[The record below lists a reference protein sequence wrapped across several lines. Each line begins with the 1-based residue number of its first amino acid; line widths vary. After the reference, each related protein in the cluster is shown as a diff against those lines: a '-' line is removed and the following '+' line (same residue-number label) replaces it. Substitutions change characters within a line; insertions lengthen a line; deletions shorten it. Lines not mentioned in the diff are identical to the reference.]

1 MGDKHLSGK
10 GIRTYKKVDKLAIF
24 GGKPVRKTYLPYAR
38 HWIDR
43 GDISKVIDTLTSD
56 WITTGPKVEEF
67 EDAFKRYIGS
77 KFAVAVNSGTS
88 ALDLSLSSLGLNK
101 GDEVI
106 TTPLTFCAT
115 ADAICYQ
122 GVRPV
127 FVDILEETLNI
138 DPKKIRE
145 KINASTRAIV
155 PVDIAGQP
163 CKMDEIMEVARENNL
178 KVVEDASHAP
188 GASIGNKKIG
198 RIADLTTFSFH
209 AVKNMTTAE
218 GGMVVTSDEA
228 LYTTIKRNRFFG
240 LDRTS
245 QERHGAGGSW
255 FYEKVALGRKAN
267 MSDISASLGLSQLKK
282 LDTFLSRRKKI
293 VSLYKKWLGNVDEI
307 EIPEE
312 QEGTTHSWH
321 LYIIKLK
328 LNRLK
333 ATRDEIFKALRH
345 ENIGVNVH
353 YRPLHLHRYYKETF
367 GYKEG
372 DFPVAE
378 RCFNSILTL
387 PLFAIMKEKDVQDVV
402 KAIKKVCNYYRK

>member
-1 MGDKHLSGK
+1 MLK
-10 GIRTYKKVDKLAIF
+10 GKLAIF
-24 GGKPVRKTYLPYAR
+24 NGKPVRKTYLPYAR
-38 HWIDR
+38 HSIDR
-43 GDISKVIDTLTSD
+43 GDISKVIDTLSSN

-67 EDAFKRYIGS
+67 ENAFKRYIGS
-77 KFAVAVNSGTS
+77 RFAVAVSSGTA
-88 ALDLSLSSLGLNK
+88 ALDLSLGSLGLKK

-122 GVRPV
+122 GARPV
-127 FVDILEETLNI
+127 FVDIVEDSLNI

-145 KINASTRAIV
+145 KINSATRAII

-163 CKMDEIMEVARENNL
+163 CKINEIMEIAKANNL

-188 GASIGNKKIG
+188 GASVANKKIG
-198 RIADLTTFSFH
+198 QIANLTTFSFH

-218 GGMVVTSDEA
+218 GGMVATDDEN
-228 LYTTIKRNRFFG
+228 LYTRIRRDRFFG

-245 QERHGAGGSW
+245 QQRHGVKGSW
-255 FYEKVALGRKAN
+255 FYEKTSLGRKAN
-267 MSDISASLGLSQLKK
+267 MSDISASLGITQLKK
-282 LDTFLSRRKKI
+282 LDTFLSRRRKV
-293 VSLYKKWLGNVDEI
+293 VSLYEKGLRDVDEI
-307 EIPEE
+307 EIPKEE
-312 QEGTTHSWH
+312 EGTTHSWH

-328 LNRLK
+328 LNKLK

-353 YRPLHLHRYYKETF
+353 YRPLHLHRYYQETF
-367 GYKEG
+367 GYREG
-372 DFPVAE
+372 DFSVAE

-387 PLFAIMKEKDVQDVV
+387 PLFAVMKERDVQDVV
-402 KAIKKVCNYYRK
+402 RAIKKVCNYYRK